1 MFFTFIISFSATD
14 LVQPPVSVSP
24 EERGMT
30 SYVMIARDREEAKRV
45 NERTE
50 GENVNEGKKKE
61 NNNEKRK
68 NEDKYLKT
76 SGFG

>member
-30 SYVMIARDREEAKRV
+30 SYVMIARDREEGKRV
-45 NERTE
+45 NERTQERE
-50 GENVNEGKKKE
+50 GENVNEGFKKKGE
-61 NNNEKRK
+61 
-68 NEDKYLKT
+68 
-76 SGFG
+76 

>member
-1 MFFTFIISFSATD
+1 
-14 LVQPPVSVSP
+14 
-24 EERGMT
+24 MT
-30 SYVMIARDREEAKRV
+30 SYAMIARDREEAKRV
-45 NERTE
+45 NERTQERE
-50 GENVNEGKKKE
+50 GENVNEGFKKMD